1 MNLFFY
7 IAFFCCFFVFSAEKV
22 LSNPLLD
29 KDAIALIDKCKTSI
43 AKYELGIKFRNGQI
57 KGYTKDTPEAL
68 RPAISCFLPE
78 AKIGNERA
86 MHNIG
91 MALWKLG
98 LSDAASPF
106 FSMASQKGLKE
117 SENNKQ
123 KLKEAK
129 GSKKKQDLTL
139 AYFGD
144 NLFKTDAQDL
154 IMIVKKFRELRRVSK
169 FKCLDD
175 FVLTPTELTKGYTEK
190 SEEGVS
196 IYFVFECLQ
205 PLEDKLPP
213 LNVSTKKQLHHLELI
228 FSNYV
233 ADFQNRCIE
242 TLGEERESEE
252 SNTPSRDPT
261 IIINTYNSK
270 LKPLI
275 KTLLKISNSIFKLLM
290 HYERI
295 PADTLHGLINCRD
308 NGSLGYIRDSSED
321 NFLPFYVPPL
331 TRPFQLFTL
340 PLRIP
345 SPYYQG
351 AVLMNLSCSNS
362 FNIISSP
369 GFIVIYDEDFKV
381 NSDPNSTPF
390 ELKLYSGAYSS
401 PYFSVSSY
409 SHLLDP
415 NELFQDNLTKLAL
428 SVFTA
433 DELNQLKT
441 KKQDLLFAPLATP
454 AEEEGD
460 LFEILVLEDLIKIQK
475 NTTHKDHLKA
485 LEYIAAIEE
494 QEGKAIADI
503 LQECIAPILN
513 SYEEAVSKEQREIS
527 EMVKKDQ
534 VPGCKKNKSRKN
546 VNKKKKKAKLKQ
558 KSNSPSLKPF
568 DPEREALKRFEEYK
582 QKGRLKY
589 TKALSLINLI
599 MKEYSASRFLLKP
612 NVSGSHVN
620 FHAENAK
627 TTATFVKLHGSEDN
641 TIPARRF
648 NTFGRRLLETILH

>member
-1 MNLFFY
+1 MNLFFSV
-7 IAFFCCFFVFSAEKV
+7 AFFVCFFVFSSEKL
-22 LSNPLLD
+22 LSNPILD

-86 MHNIG
+86 AHNIG

-98 LSDAASPF
+98 LRDAASSF
-106 FSMASQKGLKE
+106 FSMAAQKGLKE

-123 KLKEAK
+123 KLKETK
-129 GSKKKQDLTL
+129 GSKKKEALTL

-144 NLFKTDAQDL
+144 NLFKKDAQDL
-154 IMIVKKFRELRRVSK
+154 ITIVKKFRELRRVSK
-169 FKCLDD
+169 FKNLDD

-190 SEEGVS
+190 SAEGVS
-196 IYFVFECLQ
+196 IYSVLECLK
-205 PLEDKLPP
+205 PFEAKLPS
-213 LNVSTKKQLHHLELI
+213 LNVSTKKQLYNLELI

-233 ADFQNRCIE
+233 ANFQNRCIE
-242 TLGEERESEE
+242 TLGDERESEE

-261 IIINTYNSK
+261 ILINTYNSK

-275 KTLLKISNSIFKLLM
+275 KTFLKISNAVFKLLM

-295 PADTLHGLINCRD
+295 PADTLHGLIDCRGD
-308 NGSLGYIRDSSED
+308 GSLGYIRDSSED

-340 PLRIP
+340 PLMIP
-345 SPYYQG
+345 SLYCQG
-351 AVLMNLSCSNS
+351 AVLMSSSCSNS

-381 NSDPNSTPF
+381 TSDPNSTPF

-415 NELFQDNLTKLAL
+415 NELSQDKLTKLVL

-441 KKQDLLFAPLATP
+441 KKQALLFAPLATP

-460 LFEILVLEDLIKIQK
+460 LFEILVLEDLIKVQK

-503 LQECIAPILN
+503 LQECIAPILS
-513 SYEEAVSKEQREIS
+513 SYEEAVLKEQHEIS

-534 VPGCKKNKSRKN
+534 IPGCKKNKSRKN
-546 VNKKKKKAKLKQ
+546 IKKGKKKAKSKP
-558 KSNSPSLKPF
+558 KSSSSSLKPF
-568 DPEREALKRFEEYK
+568 DLKQEALKRFEEYK
-582 QKGRLKY
+582 QRGRLKY
-589 TKALSLINLI
+589 TKALSLINEI
-599 MKEYSASRFLLKP
+599 MKEYPASRFLLKS

-620 FHAENAK
+620 LHTENAK
-627 TTATFVKLHGSEDN
+627 STATFVKLHGSEDN
-641 TIPARRF
+641 TIPASHF
-648 NTFGRRLLETILH
+648 NTFGRRLLETILN